1 MLLGG
6 SAVIMTFM
14 GVLFDVKHSPFIISV
29 QIIYDKVT
37 GQSCGYGF
45 VTMSTV
51 QEAVKAVELY
61 HRRVSIFD
69 K

>member
-1 MLLGG
+1 
-6 SAVIMTFM
+6 M
-14 GVLFDVKHSPFIISV
+14 GVLFDLSKGLKYSFCFVYV
-29 QIIYDKVT
+29 QVIYNRVT

-51 QEAVKAVELY
+51 QEAEKALELY
-61 HRRVSIFD
+61 HCRVSMD

>member
-1 MLLGG
+1 
-6 SAVIMTFM
+6 M
-14 GVLFDVKHSPFIISV
+14 GDLFDLKHSFYFVSV
-29 QIIYDKVT
+29 QIIYNRVT

-51 QEAVKAVELY
+51 QEAEKAVELY
-61 HRRVSIFD
+61 HRHVSILE